1 MAANNYSFEYKGKR
15 YQWDRNTLRSPEG
28 RAEIQRVLSERV
40 KELSYLG
47 YTAGYNVM
55 KDMTTARNVIQA
67 LGGNITEPLLRA
79 IETDIVEKMMN
90 APAQEETEVATQATN
105 ETAAPTAPGL
115 ENVREM
121 NRIAGTAEGRIAL
134 QRARNGQDL
143 DAAQTALV
151 QRYRSLEQAHND
163 AADAVKPSTSARE
176 GLNTYIGRDVMAFA
190 TNQNRAQRQQLA
202 AEHRAKVLGD
212 TNHPYWNASSTEH
225 KAAVLGMKIAQ
236 EMLQNGGDSFVHINP
251 DGSIADE

>member
-28 RAEIQRVLSERV
+28 RAEIKRVLRERV
-40 KELSYLG
+40 TELGYLG
-47 YTAGYNVM
+47 YTVGYQGLKDIDTAKNVL
-55 KDMTTARNVIQA
+55 QA
-67 LGGNITEPLLRA
+67 LDGNITEPLLRA

-90 APAQEETEVATQATN
+90 AAPQEETEVATQPTN

-143 DAAQTALV
+143 DAA
-151 QRYRSLEQAHND
+151 
-163 AADAVKPSTSARE
+163 
-176 GLNTYIGRDVMAFA
+176 
-190 TNQNRAQRQQLA
+190 
-202 AEHRAKVLGD
+202 
-212 TNHPYWNASSTEH
+212 
-225 KAAVLGMKIAQ
+225 
-236 EMLQNGGDSFVHINP
+236 
-251 DGSIADE
+251 